1 MECDVMIN
9 VKRDRY
15 VKVVS
20 ELLETAH
27 NMVPQS
33 AVDGVVNR
41 ELVQLLDTISSL
53 VDDHLQPARPYVE
66 AMIHKSV
73 FVAHAFQ
80 EVDA

>member
-1 MECDVMIN
+1 MIN

-20 ELLETAH
+20 GLLETAH

-33 AVDGVVNR
+33 AADSVVNR

-53 VDDHLQPARPYVE
+53 VDDHLRPSKPYVE
-66 AMIHKSV
+66 EMIHKSE
-73 FVAHAFQ
+73 FVEHAFQ

>member
-1 MECDVMIN
+1 MIN
-9 VKRDRY
+9 VKRDRF

-20 ELLETAH
+20 GLLETAH

-33 AVDGVVNR
+33 AVDSVVNR

-53 VDDHLQPARPYVE
+53 VDDHLRPAKPYVE
-66 AMIHKSV
+66 ELVHKSV
-73 FVAHAFQ
+73 FVEHAFQ

>member
-1 MECDVMIN
+1 MSN

-20 ELLETAH
+20 GLLETAH

-33 AVDGVVNR
+33 AADSVVNR

-53 VDDHLQPARPYVE
+53 VDDHLRPAKPYVE
-66 AMIHKSV
+66 ELVHKSV
-73 FVAHAFQ
+73 FVEHAFQ

>member
-1 MECDVMIN
+1 MSN

-20 ELLETAH
+20 GLLETAH

-53 VDDHLQPARPYVE
+53 VDDHLRPAKPYVE
-66 AMIHKSV
+66 ELVYKSE
-73 FVAHAFQ
+73 FVEHAFQ

>member
-1 MECDVMIN
+1 MIN

-20 ELLETAH
+20 GLLETAH

-33 AVDGVVNR
+33 AADSVVNR

-53 VDDHLQPARPYVE
+53 VDDHLRPAKPFVDE
-66 AMIHKSV
+66 LVHKSV
-73 FVAHAFQ
+73 FVDHAFQ